1 MTVRVPLLSERD
13 ASYDILIGR
22 GLVKDLARLIARRC
36 PARRYA
42 VISDSHVAELYGPRV
57 LQTLRE
63 GGLEADLYAFPAGE
77 GNKTRDSWAALS
89 DRMLEAQLGRDAAVL
104 ALGGGVVGDVAGF
117 VAATYYRGLP
127 FAQLPTTLLAMI
139 DSSIGGKTGVDTPL
153 GKNLLG
159 AFHQPR
165 VVIADLDT
173 LSTLPAPQLTAG
185 MAEAIKHGV
194 IADAD
199 YCTALDRDRDAVMG
213 KQRDAAALERLV
225 TRSVEIK
232 AAVVATDEREGGRR
246 AVLNFGH
253 TIGHAVEATNGYA
266 ILHGEAI
273 AIGMALE
280 SALAERV
287 GVAERDTRAGIVR
300 LLARFN
306 LPIELPGEARA
317 EDLLAAMR
325 HDKKRRG
332 GDLHF
337 ALPRRIGEMCGDAAN
352 GWTTPIP
359 EDIVREVLVQ

>member
-1 MTVRVPLLSERD
+1 MTVRVPLIAERD

-22 GLVKDLARLIARRC
+22 GLFPELARHVARHC

-42 VISDSHVAELYGPRV
+42 VISDSHVAELYGPSVIRV
-57 LQTLRE
+57 LQD
-63 GGLEADLYAFPAGE
+63 GGVDAALYSFAAGE
-77 GNKTRDSWAALS
+77 WNKTRDSWAALS
-89 DRMLEAQLGRDAAVL
+89 DRMLEAEFGRDGAVL

-117 VAATYYRGLP
+117 VAATYYRGVP

-139 DSSIGGKTGVDTPL
+139 DSSIGGKTGVDTPY

-173 LSTLPAPQLTAG
+173 LATLPGPQLAAG
-185 MAEAIKHGV
+185 VAEAIKHGV

-199 YCTALDRDRDAVMG
+199 YC
-213 KQRDAAALERLV
+213 AALERDRVAILGTQRDLAVLERVV

-232 AAVVATDEREGGRR
+232 AAVVAADERDAGRR
-246 AVLNFGH
+246 ALLNFGH

-266 ILHGEAI
+266 LLHGEAI
-273 AIGMALE
+273 AVGMALE
-280 SALAERV
+280 AALAERV
-287 GVAERDTRAGIVR
+287 GIAEPGTCAGITR
-300 LLARFN
+300 LLERFN
-306 LPIELPGEARA
+306 LPVALPGDATSN
-317 EDLLAAMR
+317 DLVAAMR

-332 GDLHF
+332 EDLHF
-337 ALPRRIGEMCGDAAN
+337 ALPRRIGEMNGDMRA

-359 EDIVREVLVQ
+359 EDIVREVLGQ